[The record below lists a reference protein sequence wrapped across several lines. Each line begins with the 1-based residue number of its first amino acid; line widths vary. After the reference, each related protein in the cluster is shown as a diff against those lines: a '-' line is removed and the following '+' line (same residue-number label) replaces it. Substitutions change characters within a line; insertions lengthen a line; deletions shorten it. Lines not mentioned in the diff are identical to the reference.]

1 MRGGQVEIVV
11 ATDVAAR
18 GLDVERIGLVIN
30 YDMPNDVESYV
41 HRIGRTGRAGRAGR
55 AVLFVTPRQQR
66 MKREV
71 EQYTGQRIEPMRAPT
86 EADVA
91 ARRVALFKERMLKTL
106 EGEEL
111 ELYLSLVEELAEE
124 SGRDMAEIAAAAV
137 RLAGGDRPL
146 EVSLEPEQLGQTG
159 DGMVRLFIDV
169 GRQGR
174 VGPSDIVGAIANE
187 GGVPGRDI
195 GAIDVHDR
203 FTLVDL
209 PADYVEQVLRR
220 MKGSRIRNYNANIR
234 LAAETG
240 RDSKPRARPAKK
252 TGRPKARAVERKGRA
267 KSLKR

>member
-1 MRGGQVEIVV
+1 
-11 ATDVAAR
+11 
-18 GLDVERIGLVIN
+18 VERIGLVIN

-71 EQYTGQRIEPMRAPT
+71 EQYTGQRIEPMRPPT

-91 ARRVALFKERMLKTL
+91 ARRVALFKERVLKTL
-106 EGEEL
+106 ESEEL

-146 EVSLEPEQLGQTG
+146 EVSVEPEPEQLGQTG

-209 PADYVEQVLRR
+209 PEEYVEQVLRR

-234 LAAETG
+234 VAAEKA
-240 RDSKPRARPAKK
+240 RDGEPRARAAKK
-252 TGRPKARAVERKGRA
+252 TGRPKARAVEPKGRA
-267 KSLKR
+267 KSPKR